1 MTKSFSDKD
10 LLLIFIKN
18 PVLGKVKTRLAKTV
32 GKEKALKIYNLLLD
46 HTLKLTHSL
55 PLTKYLFYDTH
66 IQRNDMW
73 SDLHYQKF
81 LQEGEDLG
89 QRMYKAFLKGFN
101 DAYSSIVIIGSDC
114 RELHY
119 DILANAFEALK
130 TSDVVIGPAKDG
142 GYYLLG
148 MKQLIP
154 SLFKNKSWS
163 SPQVFNETMTDI
175 NLLNLRCHLLPV
187 LSDIDTEDDL
197 INHSKYF
204 KE

>member
-1 MTKSFSDKD
+1 MTKLFSDKD

-18 PVLGKVKTRLAKTV
+18 PILGKVKTRLAKTV
-32 GKEKALKIYNLLLD
+32 GKEKALRIYNLLLD
-46 HTLKLTHSL
+46 HTLRLTHPL
-55 PLTKYLFYDTH
+55 PLTKYLFYDSH
-66 IQRNDMW
+66 IQQNDMW
-73 SDLHYQKF
+73 PDLHYQKF
-81 LQEGEDLG
+81 LQEGQDLG
-89 QRMYKAFLKGFN
+89 ERMYKAFLKGSN

-114 RELHY
+114 PELHS
-119 DILANAFEALK
+119 DILVNAFEALK
-130 TSDVVIGPAKDG
+130 TSDVVVGPAKDG

-163 SPQVFNETMTDI
+163 SPQVFNETMNDI
-175 NLLNLRCHLLPV
+175 NLLNLRCHLLPI

-197 INHSKYF
+197 INHSEYF